1 MNGWDESK
9 GCFWKMAEWKKAGN
23 CKGLGGTARELG
35 APRTPGAV
43 RVNPFGDAL
52 APLKTQGYK
61 ATKSMWLQ
69 AAQYAAQGPAFLKA
83 PASDFTLL
91 APLRFKS
98 ARLVK
103 VVKGFYYIKM
113 IHVKAPFMWCLS
125 VLLSQRLYK
134 ARENSSK

>member
-1 MNGWDESK
+1 
-9 GCFWKMAEWKKAGN
+9 MAEWKEAGN

-69 AAQYAAQGPAFLKA
+69 VAKYATQGPAFLKA
-83 PASDFTLL
+83 THWI
-91 APLRFKS
+91 PLKPPLEKIAVQSERD
-98 ARLVK
+98 L
-103 VVKGFYYIKM
+103 I
-113 IHVKAPFMWCLS
+113 L
-125 VLLSQRLYK
+125 
-134 ARENSSK
+134 